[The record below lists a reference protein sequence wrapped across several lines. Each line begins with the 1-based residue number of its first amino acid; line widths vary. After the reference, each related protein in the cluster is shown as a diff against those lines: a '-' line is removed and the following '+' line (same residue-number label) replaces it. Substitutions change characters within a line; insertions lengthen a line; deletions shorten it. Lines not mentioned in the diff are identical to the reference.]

1 MDTPR
6 RISADTGQGLGRLV
20 LAVLEVVAELLE
32 RQALRRMA
40 SGSLTEVEVE
50 RLGQGLL
57 SLRRQF
63 EELRAVLDVPER
75 KADAAHVKQ
84 SERIQS

>member
-75 KADAAHVKQ
+75 KADAVHVKQ
-84 SERIQS
+84 SERIQP

>member
-1 MDTPR
+1 VETPR
-6 RISADTGQGLGRLV
+6 RISADTGQGLGRIV

-32 RQALRRMA
+32 RQAVRRVA
-40 SGSLTEVEVE
+40 ADSLSADEVE

-63 EELRAVLDVPER
+63 EELRGVLDVPEQ
-75 KADAAHVKQ
+75 KADTTRSNQ
-84 SERIQS
+84 PERIQP

>member
-20 LAVLEVVAELLE
+20 LAILEVVAELLE

-40 SGSLTEVEVE
+40 AGSLSAAEVE

-63 EELRAVLDVPER
+63 EELRGVLDVPEQ
-75 KADAAHVKQ
+75 KADASRSKET
-84 SERIQS
+84 ERIQL

>member
-1 MDTPR
+1 MDIPR

-75 KADAAHVKQ
+75 KADAVHVKQ
-84 SERIQS
+84 SERIQP

>member
-1 MDTPR
+1 METPR
-6 RISADTGQGLGRLV
+6 RISADTGQGLGRIV

-32 RQALRRMA
+32 RQAVRRVA
-40 SGSLTEVEVE
+40 ADSLSADEVE

-63 EELRAVLDVPER
+63 EELRGVLDVPEQ
-75 KADAAHVKQ
+75 KADTTRSNQ
-84 SERIQS
+84 PERIQP

>member
-6 RISADTGQGLGRLV
+6 RISADTGQGLGRVV

-40 SGSLTEVEVE
+40 AGSLSAAEVE

-63 EELRAVLDVPER
+63 EELRAVLDVPGR
-75 KADAAHVKQ
+75 TADATRSNQ
-84 SERIQS
+84 PERIQP

>member
-84 SERIQS
+84 SERIQP